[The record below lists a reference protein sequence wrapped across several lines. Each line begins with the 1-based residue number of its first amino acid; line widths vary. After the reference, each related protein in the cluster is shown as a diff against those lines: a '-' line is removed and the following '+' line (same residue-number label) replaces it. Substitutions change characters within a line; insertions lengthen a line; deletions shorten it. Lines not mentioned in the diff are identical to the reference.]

1 MTKVYLVTY
10 VAAGALGYIGRIF
23 VEWHQRRQ
31 RERVVRA
38 LGGKLPDWELN
49 AREIEER
56 AHRAVMEMTHRTEAQ
71 GAARM
76 LQKEADITRA
86 RGRRRDREWQ

>member
-1 MTKVYLVTY
+1 MTKAYLATY
-10 VAAGALGYIGRIF
+10 VLACALGYVARIF
-23 VEWHQRRQ
+23 VEWSQRRS

-38 LGGKLPDWELN
+38 LGGRLPDWELC

-56 AHRAVMEMTHRTEAQ
+56 AHRAVMDMTHRSEAE

-86 RGRRRDREWQ
+86 RGRRRDREWR